1 MTEIVKQVL
10 NAKSETKLSAGLNAM
25 AKACEALTQQ
35 NKQLN
40 LDIEGLK
47 TKIKNL
53 ESRILANQEE
63 RE

>member
-10 NAKSETKLSAGLNAM
+10 NAKSETILSAGLNAM